1 GAVATGRSSD
11 GEAGGRG
18 LTGLGR
24 GLDGVVTRDRV
35 LGDGEVGG
43 EVAVLVRRDGHRV
56 TDGVALRIYQLHLHL
71 GARREVLTGHRGG
84 VARVDGA
91 RIDGDARIGRPVI
104 GAVAGSVGDVE
115 VRGGGLPG
123 LGFGLDHV
131 VTGIGALGHR

>member
-1 GAVATGRSSD
+1 TGGAVAAPPVPAGRGVVTGVVAGVRTGVVGGVRAGVVATGRSSN

-24 GLDGVVTRDRV
+24 GLDGVVTRDRI

-43 EVAVLVRRDGHRV
+43 ERAVLVRRDGHRF
-56 TDGVALRIYQLHLHL
+56 TDGVALRIHQLHLHL

-91 RIDGDARIGRPVI
+91 RI
-104 GAVAGSVGDVE
+104 
-115 VRGGGLPG
+115 
-123 LGFGLDHV
+123 
-131 VTGIGALGHR
+131 

>member
-24 GLDGVVTRDRV
+24 GLDGVVTRDRI

-43 EVAVLVRRDGHRV
+43 ERAVLVRRDGHRF
-56 TDGVALRIYQLHLHL
+56 TDGVALRIHQLHLHL

-84 VARVDGA
+84 LARVDGA
-91 RIDGDARIGRPVI
+91 RIDGDARIGGRVSGVGR
-104 GAVAGSVGDVE
+104 GAA
-115 VRGGGLPG
+115 GGGRG
-123 LGFGLDHV
+123 RVGGRS
-131 VTGIGALGHR
+131 A